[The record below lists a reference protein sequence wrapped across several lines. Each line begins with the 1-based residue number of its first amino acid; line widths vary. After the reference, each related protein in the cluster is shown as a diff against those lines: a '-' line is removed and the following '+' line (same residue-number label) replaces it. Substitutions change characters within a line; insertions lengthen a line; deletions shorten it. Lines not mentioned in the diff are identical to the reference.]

1 MAVPNSVLSTTLQL
15 LRDKL
20 VDNSFISH
28 PLFKAIEAAGNVV
41 KVQGG
46 SRVEQPVIFGSHS
59 AISEFSN
66 GFEPM
71 SLAVTDP
78 FTKATFEWSNFSQ
91 PVIINKVEELAN
103 RGDLAIVNILESKM
117 RNVMINLKRSVDQQV
132 MVGSVSTLTTLQT
145 LNGMG
150 TSTLA
155 ANTAG
160 WFEGV
165 APASQTNTVGG
176 LSKTTY
182 RSQNWFNQFYN
193 SAGNFDLS
201 HLDELM
207 IQAQIYNPS
216 GNMPSLIFLSPK
228 AFGKFQ
234 SLIQDQVQYVSV
246 TDQNG
251 LTERQMVGIW
261 RGAQIYVDPNLGF
274 TNAAGNVVSGY
285 VLSPENFQLYADTD
299 GYFSVGD
306 MIPVPGT
313 VTMVAPVF
321 CRVQLVTGHLA
332 SHGVLLN
339 AES

>member
-1 MAVPNSVLSTTLQL
+1 MPTNSILSTTLQL

-20 VDNSFISH
+20 VDNSFIAH
-28 PLFKAIEAAGNVV
+28 PLFKAIESAGNLK
-41 KVQGG
+41 KVSGG
-46 SRVEQPVIFGSHS
+46 SRVEQPVIFGSHT

-78 FTKATFEWSNFSQ
+78 FTKAVFDWANFSQ
-91 PVIINKVEELAN
+91 PVILNKVEELAN
-103 RGDLAIVNILESKM
+103 KGDLAVVNILESKM
-117 RNVMINLKRSVDQQV
+117 NNVMINLKRSVNQQV
-132 MVGSVSTLTTLQT
+132 MVGNVATLTSVQT

-150 TSTLA
+150 TSVLA

-165 APASQTNTVGG
+165 ATGSQTNTVGG
-176 LSKTTY
+176 LSKTTF
-182 RSQNWFNQFYN
+182 RSQNWFNQLTN
-193 SAGNFDLS
+193 AAGNFDLK
-201 HLDELM
+201 HLDELL
-207 IQAQIYNPS
+207 INCQLFNPS

-234 SLIQDQVQYVSV
+234 SLIQDQVQYVDV
-246 TDQNG
+246 RNQDG
-251 LTERQMVGIW
+251 LVERKMVGYW
-261 RGAQIYVDPNLGF
+261 RGAEIHCDPNLGF
-274 TNAAGNVVSGY
+274 ANAAGNNVSGY
-285 VLSPENFQLYADTD
+285 ILSPENFQLYADTD
-299 GYFSVGD
+299 GFFSVGD